1 MFSTAEEEEETKL
14 SAAEVRRTISTSLA
28 AAFGFVIALIWKDV
42 VLGGLSIAGINL
54 TAGTEPVGW
63 AIGVIMAA
71 VLTVVMI
78 IFIILISR
86 WGGKK

>member
-1 MFSTAEEEEETKL
+1 MGEEEEEETKL
-14 SAAEVRRTISTSLA
+14 SVKEVRSTIATSLA
-28 AAFGFVIALIWKDV
+28 AAFGFVIALIWKEV

-54 TAGTEPVGW
+54 TGGTETVGW
-63 AIGVIMAA
+63 VVGVVTAA

-86 WGGKK
+86 WGGRK